1 MPDLLFP
8 TLVVITWV
16 AIGLS
21 AVIYL
26 GRHGRRSP
34 AWFVI
39 GIALGPIL
47 LPIALEIAQREGTVL
62 SRTVPPDVGAPARLT
77 ALVAVDGSEESDE
90 ALADAVR
97 LLAPEGARFVLLT
110 VLDPDLGENDP
121 QARRDAEDLLASR
134 AARIPAGSLPP
145 VREVVAGE
153 PSQVI
158 LERAG
163 ADAVDLVVL
172 GRRGRGLSQMLV
184 GSVADQV
191 VRRSAHPVFLGSG
204 RSR

>member
-1 MPDLLFP
+1 
-8 TLVVITWV
+8 
-16 AIGLS
+16 
-21 AVIYL
+21 
-26 GRHGRRSP
+26 
-34 AWFVI
+34 VI